1 MDQAPIKSVVISGNL
16 KNNDLKY
23 ILCPSTEFSEGVWY
37 ISISSV
43 AFSTKTIISEICQIS
58 CNLVKAQKYRKDS
71 YEIELYNQPFGVFL
85 FEAASPIK
93 KIVYLGHTFKYNF
106 S

>member
-1 MDQAPIKSVVISGNL
+1 MDQAPIKSIAISGNL

-43 AFSTKTIISEICQIS
+43 AFSTKTTIGEICEIS
-58 CNLVKAQKYRKDS
+58 CNLVKGQKYKKDS
-71 YEIELYNQPFGVFL
+71 YEVELYNQPFGVFL
-85 FEAASPIK
+85 FEAATQKK
-93 KIVYLGHTFKYNF
+93 KIVYLGPTFKYKF
-106 S
+106 